1 MRLSLFFIFL
11 ISVLFIPFLSIGQE
25 DIYLNSKKPILEKP
39 ELRVGFS
46 NRNSG
51 RFRLGLAVRG
61 SINRT
66 GFTTPEN
73 LRANLKF
80 SQTGSAFASLF
91 LEMPEGI
98 TAHWGFGVFNKKGRL
113 DYAVNSSGVPPDTII
128 ENELSIWYF
137 HMPLEIHFDLLK
149 DYQKHFGLYAI
160 GGVDVNFTSGAKQ
173 FIRFRGIDS
182 TWAIYREANNIV
194 SQVDL
199 AVKAGLGIQAKINE
213 VATLHLEYRYGI
225 GINNFNQGAFRI
237 RANNVVRNIEFTQN
251 YQQLTLGLGVK
262 F

>member
-1 MRLSLFFIFL
+1 MRPSVCLPFVVCLFFFPL
-11 ISVLFIPFLSIGQE
+11 ISKGQD
-25 DIYLNSKKPILEKP
+25 DIYLNSKKPILERLEAK
-39 ELRVGFS
+39 ESFSRRGSGKYKLGF
-46 NRNSG
+46 
-51 RFRLGLAVRG
+51 AVRG

-66 GFTTPEN
+66 GFSTPEN
-73 LRANLKF
+73 LRANIRF
-80 SQTGSAFASLF
+80 RQTGSAFASVF

-113 DYAVNSSGVPPDTII
+113 DYTINSAGVPPDTAV
-128 ENELSIWYF
+128 ENELSMWYF

-149 DYQKHFGLYAI
+149 DYQKNFALYAI
-160 GGVDVNFTSGAKQ
+160 GGMDVNFISSAKQ
-173 FIRFRGIDS
+173 FIRLRGVDS
-182 TWAIYREANNIV
+182 VWASFREAGSIV

-199 AVKAGLGIQAKINE
+199 AMKAGLGIQAKINE
-213 VATLHLEYRYGI
+213 NASIHLEYRYGI

-237 RANNVVRNIEFTQN
+237 RANGVIRNIEFTQN